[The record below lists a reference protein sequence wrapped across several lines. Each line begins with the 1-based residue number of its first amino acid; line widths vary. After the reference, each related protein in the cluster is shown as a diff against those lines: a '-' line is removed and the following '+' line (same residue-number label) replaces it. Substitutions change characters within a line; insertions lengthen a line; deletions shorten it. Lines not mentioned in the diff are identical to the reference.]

1 MTIIEFIDKNQI
13 DNLCSTL
20 LFRPDETILV
30 GADEGFLNN
39 LSARYTSVLRRN
51 RIQTEVSVCAI
62 NPERLSDIIEKL
74 ELILGTESECVFD
87 LTGGGELYLAA
98 VGVLFGKYG
107 DKVQM
112 HRYNLGSQKLIDC
125 DTEGN
130 SRTMS
135 PPALKL
141 TDMIE
146 IYGGI
151 IANTEEQGAEVWNLT
166 DDFLDDIRRMW
177 VICSRDSYKWNRM
190 IARLDEIYAK
200 FGTGPLRTSF
210 SREQMKLAQLLT
222 RTSQNEFLN
231 FIVQLQNAGLLR
243 FTGLAN
249 DTYRIVFSNEQ
260 VKRVLTTAG
269 QILELKIN
277 QVLRE
282 IRDENPLLLIR
293 DIHTGVLLDWDG
305 RVTSGDINNEID
317 VMCLQGLIP
326 WFISCKNGK
335 IMVDELYKLNTVATR
350 FGGRYAKK
358 VLVVSNMVNNG
369 ISRQSLKDRAAELGI
384 TLIDNID
391 VMSDAAIKQKLLAV
405 CNQP

>member
-1 MTIIEFIDKNQI
+1 MTIIEFIDENQI

-20 LFRPDETILV
+20 LFRPDEVILV
-30 GADEGFLNN
+30 GADEDFLNK
-39 LSARYTSVLRRN
+39 LSARYTGVLQRN
-51 RIQTEVSVCAI
+51 KIQTEVSVCAI
-62 NPERLSDIIEKL
+62 DLERLSDIIGKL
-74 ELILGTESECVFD
+74 ELVLRTDSECVFD
-87 LTGGGELYLAA
+87 LTGGSELYLAA

-107 DKVQM
+107 SKVQM

-135 PPALKL
+135 PPALQL

-146 IYGGI
+146 INGGI
-151 IANTEEQGAEVWNLT
+151 IANTEKQGAEVWNLT
-166 DDFLDDIRRMW
+166 DEFLGDIRRMW
-177 VICSRDSYKWNRM
+177 AICSRDSYKWNKM
-190 IARLDEIYAK
+190 IARLGEIYAK
-200 FGTGPLRTSF
+200 FGTGSLRMSF

-222 RTSQNEFLN
+222 RESQNEFLD
-231 FIVQLQNAGLLR
+231 FIAQLKNVGLLR
-243 FTGLAN
+243 FNRLED

-260 VKRVLTTAG
+260 VRRVLTTSG

-277 QVLRE
+277 QILRE
-282 IRDENPLLLIR
+282 IREENPSLAIR
-293 DIHTGVLLDWDG
+293 DIHTGVILDWDG
-305 RVTSGDINNEID
+305 KITSGDINNEID

-335 IMVDELYKLNTVATR
+335 ITVDELYKLNTVATR
-350 FGGRYAKK
+350 FGGSYAKK
-358 VLVVSNMVNNG
+358 VLVVSNMTGNG
-369 ISRQSLKDRAAELGI
+369 ISRQSLGDRAAELGI

-391 VMSDAAIKQKLLAV
+391 VMSDAVLKKKLIAV